1 MHQNLIEACKITSHM
16 VLRRAEEL
24 RFRMES
30 AEALRILKGRM
41 RYSELSPQLG
51 LPPTVLSRYVN
62 GLVVPSLEVAR
73 RIMALF
79 RSELSREVESRIR
92 RDDVGGVDVTDITHD
107 PSLLRHVVESQ
118 REWFSGL
125 KVDYVMTMESDGIP
139 VAYQFAEALGTRM
152 AVVRKSKKLGIR
164 DFVEARQVFE
174 SGAYRYIYLPR
185 KAARRGDYALL
196 VDDVIR
202 TGATVKAMAMLCGA
216 VRSNVA
222 GVFSVVGFR
231 QALDRLREDLRVPVA
246 SFITLDR

>member
-1 MHQNLIEACKITSHM
+1 M

-30 AEALRILKGRM
+30 IDALKALKGRM
-41 RYSELSPQLG
+41 HYRELSPALE

-62 GLVVPSLEVAR
+62 GLVVPSMEVAR

-79 RSELSREVESRIR
+79 RAELSKEVESRIR

-107 PSLLRHVVESQ
+107 PSFLRHIVESQ

-196 VDDVIR
+196 VDDVVR
-202 TGATVKAMAMLCGA
+202 TGATVKAMSLLCEA
-216 VRSNVA
+216 TRSNVA
-222 GVFSVVGFR
+222 GIFAIVGFR

-246 SFITLDR
+246 AFLTLDR

>member
-1 MHQNLIEACKITSHM
+1 M

-24 RFRMES
+24 KFRMAS
-30 AEALRILKGRM
+30 IEALRMLKHRM
-41 RYSELSPQLG
+41 HYRELSPLLN

-62 GLVVPSLEVAR
+62 GLVVPSTEVAR
-73 RIMALF
+73 RIMAVF
-79 RSELSREVESRIR
+79 RAELSKEVESRIK
-92 RDDVGGVDVTDITHD
+92 RDDVGGVDVTDVTHD
-107 PSLLRHVVESQ
+107 PALLRYVVESQ

-152 AVVRKSKKLGIR
+152 AVVRKSKKLGVR

-185 KAARRGDYALL
+185 KAVRRGDYALL

-202 TGATVKAMAMLCGA
+202 TGATVKAMALLCE
-216 VRSNVA
+216 VTRSNVA
-222 GVFSVVGFR
+222 GVFAIVGFR

-246 SFITLDR
+246 AFLVLDR